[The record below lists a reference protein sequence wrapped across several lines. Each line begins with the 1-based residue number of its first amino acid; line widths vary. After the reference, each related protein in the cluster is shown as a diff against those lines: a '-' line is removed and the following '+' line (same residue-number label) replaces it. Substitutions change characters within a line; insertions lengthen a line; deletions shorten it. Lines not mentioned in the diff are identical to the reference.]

1 MIAPA
6 KLLQSIEERLDE
18 IVRLAEKCVINTKAA
33 EKEDKLE
40 ESQLRN
46 LQNLASAT
54 DSVAALENFI
64 AYQMGRRKIPLEV
77 GRQIMDDLQWIGR
90 QAGEIAAREKADKQA
105 ERRLRMEMIQMY
117 LGFLVRKFVAEK
129 KSKEE

>member
-1 MIAPA
+1 MIAQA
-6 KLLQSIEERLDE
+6 KLLRSIEERLDE
-18 IVRLAEKCVINTKAA
+18 IVRLAEGCVTQTNAA
-33 EKEDKLE
+33 QADLE

-64 AYQMGRRKIPLEV
+64 AYQMGRKKIPADV
-77 GRQIMDDLQWIGR
+77 GRQIMTDLN
-90 QAGEIAAREKADKQA
+90 EISRKAEKIAPREKAD
-105 ERRLRMEMIQMY
+105 ESSRRWLRMEMIRMY

-129 KSKEE
+129 KT